1 MPMEGSA
8 LQTATFETDNA
19 QLAQAY
25 ALVLNTNSSF
35 FLTGKAGTGK
45 TTFLRRIQDEI
56 DKRFIVLAPTGA
68 AAILVGGE
76 TIHSFLGLP
85 PEVITPRTPM
95 HVNERKR
102 ELIRACDTVIVDEV
116 SMVRCDV
123 VDAIDRAFRA
133 VMHSGLPFGGKQV
146 IFAGDMFQLAPIAE
160 RGAVSELLHDL
171 YGGDHFY
178 FYKARVF
185 TRFNLPSIELQEVY
199 RQDDPV
205 FLRVL
210 NHVRSYKVTADD
222 LCVLNRRVSTPETG
236 DMSIVLSPYHREVD
250 EINARRLEALPGAA
264 HTYVAEVEGNFK
276 ATSAPVDPQLK
287 LKVGAQVMFARND
300 PERRWVNGTL
310 AEVTSLKADE
320 VRVRLA
326 DGTEHVVDRLQW
338 ESFEQKYDRRN
349 KTIEKE
355 LTGTFTQYPL
365 RLAWAI
371 TIHKSQGMT
380 FDRMVLD
387 LSRGVFTSGQL
398 YVALSRVRSLDGL
411 YLTAP
416 VRFGHVRENAEILA
430 FANTFNDDALI
441 REELADGSAIWPH
454 LRRRDYDEAARVCLR
469 LALKKAHDGKLR
481 DASLMLKKMF
491 DIMICDD
498 CLVGKVSGLEPLK
511 AEGMIASFINAV
523 FCLYGGAPELGI
535 AYADRVLERR
545 DDCREAHYVKARC
558 LALLGRWK
566 EADAENVRL
575 SALIGDDLDKD
586 PKAVFLFSVVNR
598 HVGDPGLQ
606 YIQFVAVTH
615 GSYMPAM
622 LELRHHL
629 RDAGLKLKTEKP
641 TALTEAI
648 TSDMTDE
655 DFTSLCRQSLADSED
670 DYKAFLLTL
679 SQQKFE

>member
-1 MPMEGSA
+1 MEGGA
-8 LQTATFETDNA
+8 LHTATFEIDNE

-45 TTFLRRIQDEI
+45 TTFLRRIQQEI
-56 DKRFIVLAPTGA
+56 DKNFIVLAPTGA

-85 PEVITPRTPM
+85 LEVITPRTPM

-102 ELIRACDTVIVDEV
+102 DLIRAADTVIVDEV

-123 VDAIDRAFRA
+123 VDAIDRTFRA
-133 VMHSGLPFGGKQV
+133 IMHNGLPFGGKQV
-146 IFAGDMFQLAPIAE
+146 IFAGDMFQLEPIAE
-160 RGAVSELLHDL
+160 RGAVTELLHDL
-171 YGGDHFY
+171 YGGDRFY
-178 FYKARVF
+178 FYKAHVF
-185 TRFNLPSIELQEVY
+185 KRFNLPSIELQEVY

-210 NHVRSYKVTADD
+210 NNVRNYKVSADD
-222 LCVLNRRVSTPETG
+222 LGVLNSRVCAPEAD
-236 DMSIVLSPYHREVD
+236 DMSIVLSPYHRAVD
-250 EINARRLEALPGAA
+250 EINNRRLESLSGEAT
-264 HTYVAEVEGNFK
+264 TYEAEMSGNFK
-276 ATSAPVDPQLK
+276 AGSAPVDLQLK

-300 PERRWVNGTL
+300 SERRWVNGTL
-310 AEVTSLKADE
+310 AEVVGLKDDE
-320 VRVRLA
+320 VRVRLS
-326 DGTEHVVDRLQW
+326 DGTEHAVEKVQW
-338 ESFEQKYDRRN
+338 ESYEQKYDRKT

-380 FDRMVLD
+380 FDKMVLD

-411 YLTAP
+411 YLSDP
-416 VRFGHVRENAEILA
+416 VRFGHVRENAEIMA
-430 FANTFNDDALI
+430 FANTFNDNALI
-441 REELADGSAIWPH
+441 QDELSDGAAIYPH
-454 LRRRDYDEAARVCLR
+454 LRNRDYDEAARVCLR
-469 LALKKAHDGKLR
+469 LAMKKVQDGKLR
-481 DASLMLKKMF
+481 DASLMLKKML
-491 DIMICDD
+491 DIVICDD
-498 CLVGKVSGLEPLK
+498 CLIGMIENLEPLK
-511 AEGMIASFINAV
+511 VEGMIANFINAV

-545 DDCREAHYVKARC
+545 DDCKEAHYVKARC
-558 LALLGRWK
+558 LALLERWK

-575 SALIGDDLDKD
+575 LGLIDNDLDKD
-586 PKAVFLFSVVNR
+586 PKVVFLVSVVNK
-598 HVGDPGLQ
+598 HIGDPSLDT
-606 YIQFVAVTH
+606 IQFVVITH

-622 LELRHHL
+622 LELRHQL
-629 RDAGLKLKTEKP
+629 KDADRKLKTNKP

-648 TSDMTDE
+648 TSDMSDE
-655 DFTSLCRQSLADSED
+655 DFVKLCRE
-670 DYKAFLLTL
+670 TL
-679 SQQKFE
+679 SNSPSDYLSFLRTIARQDFDK